1 VTYGAYGVD
10 DSVKVTTAV
19 PARPA
24 PDTAT
29 KP

>member
-10 DSVKVTTAV
+10 DSVKVTTAA

-24 PDTAT
+24 SDSAT